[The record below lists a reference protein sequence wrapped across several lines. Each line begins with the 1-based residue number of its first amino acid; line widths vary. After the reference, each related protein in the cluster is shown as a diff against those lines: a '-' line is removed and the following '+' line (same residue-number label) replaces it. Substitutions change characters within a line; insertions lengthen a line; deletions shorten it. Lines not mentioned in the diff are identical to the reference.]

1 MGKLCFIVQQPADSY
16 MKHIAYSIL
25 LGSLLLVSSACAALP
40 ENAVTEPPPATFTLA
55 PPTPTIDWFPATETA
70 TPQFVVTRAPTP
82 ERKPGVGK
90 LLLTDNF
97 ATGAPWNPG
106 ASEDASVEV
115 GMGRL
120 TIAVQPGVN
129 AFRIRQGPALAAF
142 YAEITARP
150 SLCRD
155 GDEYGMIFRAPN
167 NVAYYSFTLACNGT
181 ARLDRVRSGK
191 LYTLQAPI
199 ASADVPQGAPGVVR
213 MGVWASG
220 PDLRFFLNGRY
231 QFGISDRTLSSG
243 AVGAFA
249 RSTGQ
254 TPVTVTFSELSV
266 YSVTYTAPT
275 ATPTP

>member
-1 MGKLCFIVQQPADSY
+1 MKRIVF
-16 MKHIAYSIL
+16 SIL
-25 LGSLLLVSSACAALP
+25 LGSLLLVSSACDALP
-40 ENAVTEPPPATFTLA
+40 ENVITATPPATLTPV
-55 PPTPTIDWFPATETA
+55 PPTATIDWFPATETS
-70 TPQFVVTRAPTP
+70 TPQFVATQAPTP

-97 ATGAPWNPG
+97 TSGDPWNPG
-106 ASEDASVEV
+106 ASEDASVVV
-115 GMGRL
+115 GLGRL
-120 TIAVQPGVN
+120 TIAAQPGVN
-129 AFRIRQGPALAAF
+129 AFRIRQGPALTAF

-150 SLCRD
+150 SLCRGD
-155 GDEYGMIFRAPN
+155 DEYGMLFRAPN
-167 NVAYYSFTLACNGT
+167 NVAYYSFTLSCDGT
-181 ARLDRVRSGK
+181 ARVDRVRSGK
-191 LYTLQAPI
+191 LYPLHPPV

-231 QFGISDRTLSSG
+231 QFGITDATLSSG

-249 RSTGQ
+249 RATAQ

>member
-16 MKHIAYSIL
+16 MKRIAYSMV

-40 ENAVTEPPPATFTLA
+40 ENVVTEPPPATFTPV
-55 PPTPTIDWFPATETA
+55 PPTATIDWFPATETP
-70 TPQFVVTRAPTP
+70 TPQYVATRAPTP

-97 ATGAPWNPG
+97 TSGDPWNPG

-115 GMGRL
+115 GLGRL
-120 TIAVQPGVN
+120 TIAAQPGVN
-129 AFRIRQGPALAAF
+129 AFRIRTGPVLTAF
-142 YAEITARP
+142 YAEMTARP
-150 SLCRD
+150 SLCR
-155 GDEYGMIFRAPN
+155 GRDEYGMLFRAPN
-167 NVAYYSFTLACNGT
+167 NVAYYTFTLSCDGT
-181 ARLDRVRSGK
+181 ARVDRVRSGR
-191 LYTLQAPI
+191 LYTLKAPI

-220 PDLRFFLNGRY
+220 SDLRFFLNGRY
-231 QFGISDRTLSSG
+231 QFGISDPTLKSG

-254 TPVTVTFSELSV
+254 TPVTITFSELAV